1 MSRIEDRLKELN
13 ITLPNPPA
21 PVASYVPF
29 VIVGTRAHL
38 GAGQR

>member
-1 MSRIEDRLKELN
+1 MSKIETRLYELG

-29 VIVGTRAHL
+29 VQSGNLVYIS
-38 GAGQR
+38 GQV